1 MTFAAPGS
9 ALSRPTVATWR
20 PGVVRA
26 IRYTAWMIRAAETMA
41 SCRCSMGVGPRV
53 VGESLNGDVPALDA
67 HDALDQSDVDA
78 GPVEHEALFDVKLEV
93 RRQ

>member
-1 MTFAAPGS
+1 
-9 ALSRPTVATWR
+9 
-20 PGVVRA
+20 
-26 IRYTAWMIRAAETMA
+26 
-41 SCRCSMGVGPRV
+41 MGVGPRV
-53 VGESLNGDVPALDA
+53 VGESLHGDVPALDA